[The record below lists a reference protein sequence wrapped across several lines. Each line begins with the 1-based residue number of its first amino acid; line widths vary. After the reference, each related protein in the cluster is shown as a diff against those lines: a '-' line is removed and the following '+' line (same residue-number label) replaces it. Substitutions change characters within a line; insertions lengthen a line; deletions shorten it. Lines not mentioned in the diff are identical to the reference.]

1 MKALL
6 LIASV
11 LALGNA
17 FMIEKHM
24 SPSLP
29 RHGEENAKAEDKQ
42 DIIHYIGNVNT
53 AVGNS
58 RHPLFPPPRPG
69 YDDITPETP
78 TFREPNRARAFGEI
92 VKAWLNHHGDSS
104 RHMDTMPGHYGEDKK
119 PFGYTRH
126 HHDIGDDADTM
137 LEGDTKPFGYRRHH
151 YDIGDDADTMLGGDK
166 KPFGYRRHHYDIGDD
181 ADMMLGGDKK
191 PFGYRRHHYDI
202 GDDADTMLGG
212 DKKPFG
218 YRRHHYDISDDA
230 DTMLGGDKK
239 PFGYRRHHYDIGD
252 DADTMLGGDKKPF
265 GYRRHHYD
273 IGDDAD
279 TMLGGDK
286 KPFGYRRRHHDI
298 GDDVEH
304 RRNHN
309 GDILGVLG
317 RHKTLFEWGRHNF
330 GHSPQR
336 RINEMDDPAGG
347 FGEDEKPSGSKLG
360 SYGKYWDDTAD
371 NKEGFQD
378 ALGDKAEDKE
388 YEEEEPDTA
397 DMEMAAMGM

>member
-1 MKALL
+1 
-6 LIASV
+6 
-11 LALGNA
+11 
-17 FMIEKHM
+17 M
-24 SPSLP
+24 SPFLP

-69 YDDITPETP
+69 YEDITPETP

-92 VKAWLNHHGDSS
+92 IKAWLNHHGDSS
-104 RHMDTMPGHYGEDKK
+104 RHMDTMPGRYGEDKK
-119 PFGYTRH
+119 PFGYRRH
-126 HHDIGDDADTM
+126 HH
-137 LEGDTKPFGYRRHH
+137 
-151 YDIGDDADTMLGGDK
+151 DIGDDADTMLGGDK
-166 KPFGYRRHHYDIGDD
+166 KPFGYRRHH
-181 ADMMLGGDKK
+181 
-191 PFGYRRHHYDI
+191 HNI

-212 DKKPFG
+212 DTKPFG
-218 YRRHHYDISDDA
+218 YRRHHHDIGDDT

-239 PFGYRRHHYDIGD
+239 LFGYRRH
-252 DADTMLGGDKKPF
+252 
-265 GYRRHHYD
+265 
-273 IGDDAD
+273 
-279 TMLGGDK
+279 
-286 KPFGYRRRHHDI
+286 HHDI

-304 RRNHN
+304 RRNHH
-309 GDILGVLG
+309 GDILRVLG
-317 RHKTLFEWGRHNF
+317 GHKTPFEWGRHNF

-347 FGEDEKPSGSKLG
+347 FGEDEKPFGSKPG

-378 ALGDKAEDKE
+378 ALGDMAEDKE
-388 YEEEEPDTA
+388 YEEESDTA